1 MMSCMVGTLLL
12 LKGSISNLTCR
23 IDFDSTQL
31 DLDTYSCRFVHR
43 ITHRKKY
50 LKQYNNRHYV
60 GVGAL
65 TNDTIQE

>member
-1 MMSCMVGTLLL
+1 MVGKLLL
-12 LKGSISNLTCR
+12 LQGSISNLACR
-23 IDFDSTQL
+23 IDFDSTQM
-31 DLDTYSCRFVHR
+31 DLDTCS
-43 ITHRKKY
+43 KY